1 MTTMIA
7 RRQIAP
13 LPTRYGGVLFK
24 SMLEAR
30 WAMYFDLV
38 RIEWRY
44 EDEGYRLESGPY
56 LPDFWLPDLEMHA
69 EVKPDKGFSFRE
81 IVKCHDLHEM
91 TGNAV
96 LLLDGL
102 PRNDMF
108 YLIEPLGAPSRP
120 KDVSLQ
126 CIGNDDR
133 GVITEIGSEADPQS
147 PDGDRIGK
155 AYGYVRLVAVDMRI
169 LKYDAS
175 LANWHLGVRKSLH
188 YGTDWV
194 RKRERV
200 NDHVLQNYSFPSRI
214 ARRTLDGR
222 LVPA

>member
-1 MTTMIA
+1 MTTIGA
-7 RRQIAP
+7 ERSIVA
-13 LPTRYGGVLFK
+13 LPTRYNGVLFK

-44 EDEGYRLESGPY
+44 EDEGYRLPSGPY
-56 LPDFWLPDLEMHA
+56 LPDFWLPDLETHA
-69 EVKPDKGFSFRE
+69 EVKPDKGFSYGE
-81 IVKCHDLHEM
+81 IAKCHDLFEM

-102 PRNDMF
+102 PRNDKF
-108 YLIEPLGAPSRP
+108 YLIEPLHAPSRP
-120 KDVSLQ
+120 KNVTSQ
-126 CIGNDDR
+126 CIGNYDR
-133 GVITEIGSEADPQS
+133 GLITEIGSEADPES
-147 PDGDRIGK
+147 PDGDRIGVD
-155 AYGYVRLVAVDMRI
+155 YGYVRLVAVDMRI

-175 LANWHLGVRKSLH
+175 LANWHLGVRTSLH
-188 YGTDWV
+188 YGTSWV

-200 NDHVLQNYSFPSRI
+200 NDHVLENYSFPSRI